1 LTSIFVFGL
10 LPESPGKTLISR
22 AIIRGLINRGLDV
35 GVFKP
40 RSGHN
45 YWYQYD
51 AFLKCKEE
59 GQLFCQDIIE
69 LTEARGGETLPYV
82 LTNPVD
88 ALMAPLKIENY
99 LTGKNCNQFYLD
111 DYQTFTHLVME
122 RYTVYEAEVTNT
134 LCINSSR
141 IKDVLFSEP
150 TFLKDVISKATRT
163 IQIDSLEA
171 WNQVYKDLSSR
182 AILSC
187 YRKVC
192 EKHGNILVEG
202 YNDAVCP
209 EPTLNYNIVIG
220 VAPGIAIFYEPER
233 FTQVIKFMKDLGR
246 DPLSL
251 RAENILEY
259 LKTDKIIRVPTLVS
273 EEKKDTDT
281 LSKKLSQIVDNVE
294 EKIEEEHHPLSENI
308 QAQ

>member
-1 LTSIFVFGL
+1 MTTIFVFGL
-10 LPESPGKTLISR
+10 LPESPGKTLTSR
-22 AIIRGLINRGLDV
+22 AIVRGLISRGLDV

-51 AFLKCKEE
+51 AFQKCKEE

-69 LTEARGGETLPYV
+69 LTEARGGDTLPYV

-99 LTGKNCNQFYLD
+99 LGKNCNQFYLD
-111 DYQTFTHLVME
+111 DYHTFTHLVME
-122 RYTVYEAEVTNT
+122 RYTFYEADITNT
-134 LCINSSR
+134 LCINSAR
-141 IKDVLFSEP
+141 MRDLLFSEP
-150 TFLKDVISKATRT
+150 SFLKDVTSKAART

-171 WNQVYKDLSSR
+171 WNQIYKDLSSK

-192 EKHGNILVEG
+192 EKHGNILIEG

-209 EPTLNYNIVIG
+209 EPDLNYDIVVG
-220 VAPGIAIFYEPER
+220 VAPGIAIFYDSER
-233 FTQVIKFMKDLGR
+233 FTQVLKFMKYLGR
-246 DPLSL
+246 DPLGL
-251 RAENILEY
+251 RAENILEH
-259 LKTDKIIRVPTLVS
+259 LKTDKIFKVPSLVS
-273 EEKKDTDT
+273 QEKKDTDT
-281 LSKKLSQIVDNVE
+281 LSEKLSPIVDYAE
-294 EKIEEEHHPLSENI
+294 KKIEKEHHQLSENI
-308 QAQ
+308 QVQ